1 MTNQQTDTPANDAA
15 SDDTSASAG
24 KLHDAASAVRDA
36 AAAAKNAAADTLAA
50 TTDKVGAAL
59 GSAKDTSAA
68 AYSAARDKTGDAYEA
83 AREKAGEAYETAREK
98 ASQAK
103 RATSEGIEDNPL
115 AALIGGIAVGVLVGA
130 LLPRTKREEEALGPI
145 AGRLT
150 EAARTAAAAAR
161 DAGKQSL
168 DEMGV
173 NAEAARGKVDQ
184 IVDTAVK
191 AASSAGSAAADAVRK
206 P

>member
-1 MTNQQTDTPANDAA
+1 MTNQHNDTPANDAGN
-15 SDDTSASAG
+15 DTSSAAAG
-24 KLHDAASAVRDA
+24 KLHDAADAVRDA
-36 AAAAKNAAADTLAA
+36 AAAAKHAASDTLAGA
-50 TTDKVGAAL
+50 KDKVGAVL
-59 GSAKDTSAA
+59 GTAKDTSSA
-68 AYSAARDKTGDAYEA
+68 AYSAARERTGDAYEA
-83 AREKAGEAYETAREK
+83 AREKAGDAYETAREK

-145 AGRLT
+145 ASRLT

-184 IVDTAVK
+184 LVDTAVK
-191 AASSAGSAAADAVRK
+191 AASSAGTAAAETVRK

>member
-1 MTNQQTDTPANDAA
+1 MTNQQTDTPANDA
-15 SDDTSASAG
+15 DETSGSAG
-24 KLHDAASAVRDA
+24 RLHDAASAVRDA
-36 AAAAKNAAADTLAA
+36 ASAAKHAAGDTLAGA
-50 TTDKVGAAL
+50 KDKVGAAL
-59 GSAKDTSAA
+59 GSAKDTSSA

-145 AGRLT
+145 ASRLT
-150 EAARTAAAAAR
+150 DAARTAAAAAR

-184 IVDTAVK
+184 FVDTAVK
-191 AASSAGSAAADAVRK
+191 AASSAGSAAADTVRK

>member
-1 MTNQQTDTPANDAA
+1 MTKQTETAANDAGG
-15 SDDTSASAG
+15 TNENSASAG

-36 AAAAKNAAADTLAA
+36 ASAATNAAGDTLASA
-50 TTDKVGAAL
+50 KEKVGDVL
-59 GSAKDTSAA
+59 GTAKDKS
-68 AYSAARDKTGDAYEA
+68 SDAYEA
-83 AREKAGEAYETAREK
+83 ARERASEAYEAARLK
-98 ASQAK
+98 ASEASRK
-103 RATSEGIEDNPL
+103 TSEGIEDNPL

-145 AGRLT
+145 ASRLT
-150 EAARTAAAAAR
+150 DAARTAAAAAR

-184 IVDTAVK
+184 FVDTAVK